1 MGSIFKPS
9 TTVVQAPQQSTTT
22 YDIPAYFK
30 EIQEKTLRRADV
42 ESQQPFQAYTGQRIA
57 PLTATEQQAGDIYS
71 QQILP
76 QAGQLAAIGAQTFTP
91 AMAQQYM
98 NPYENQVVTSALGD
112 VERAYQGQ
120 QRALSSQAIGSGA
133 FGGGR
138 EGVQRGV
145 LGGEYLR
152 QVGDVSGRLRQAGF
166 ESGAQRF
173 AADRA
178 SQLGSAQAQLASL
191 AGASSGLAQF
201 GGQER
206 GIQQAG
212 LTEAFRDFVEEQG
225 FEQNQIN
232 QVIGALAGA
241 PIRSYGE
248 ERTGYTSQVVGAPS
262 PFGQIMGAAGAIGSL
277 PPGTFSDIALKDNI
291 NLIGKS
297 PSGINI
303 YTFTYKGDDK
313 VYQGV
318 MAHEVPHASS
328 FSNDG
333 YLMVDYS
340 KVDVEFKKVN

>member
-120 QRALSSQAIGSGA
+120 QRALSSQAIGAGA

-178 SQLGSAQAQLASL
+178 SQLGSSQAQLASL
-191 AGASSGLAQF
+191 AGASSGLSQF
-201 GGQER
+201 GSQER

-212 LTEAFRDFVEEQG
+212 LTEAFRDFVEQQG

-248 ERTGYTSQVVGAPS
+248 ERTGFTSTPMQGPS
-262 PFGQIMGAAGAIGSL
+262 PFGQVTGALGAIGSIYAM
-277 PPGTFSDIALKDNI
+277 SDIALKNNI

-303 YTFTYKGDDK
+303 YTFNYNGDDK

-318 MAHEVPHASS
+318 MAHEVPHASI
-328 FSNDG
+328 FNTDG

-340 KVDVEFKKVN
+340 KVDVEFKRVN

>member
-30 EIQEKTLRRADV
+30 EIQERTLRRAET
-42 ESQQPFQAYTGQRIA
+42 ESQQPFQAYTGQRVA

-120 QRALSSQAIGSGA
+120 QRALSSQAIGAGA

-178 SQLGSAQAQLASL
+178 SQLGSSQAQLASL

-212 LTEAFRDFVEEQG
+212 LTEAFRDFVEQQG

-248 ERTGYTSQVVGAPS
+248 ERTGYTSTPYQGPS
-262 PFGQIMGAAGAIGSL
+262 PFGQVTGALGAIGSIYAM
-277 PPGTFSDIALKDNI
+277 SDIALKNNI

-303 YTFTYKGDDK
+303 YTFNYSGDDK

-318 MAHEVPHASS
+318 MAHEVPHASI
-328 FSNDG
+328 FNTDG

-340 KVDVEFKKVN
+340 KVDVEFKRVN

>member
-178 SQLGSAQAQLASL
+178 SQLGSSQAQLASL

-201 GGQER
+201 GSQER

-212 LTEAFRDFVEEQG
+212 LTEAFRDFVEQQG

-248 ERTGYTSQVVGAPS
+248 ERTGYTSTPMQGPS
-262 PFGQIMGAAGAIGSL
+262 PFGQVTGALGAIGSIYAM
-277 PPGTFSDIALKDNI
+277 SDIALKNNI

-303 YTFTYKGDDK
+303 YTFNYNGDDK

-318 MAHEVPHASS
+318 MAHEVPHASI
-328 FSNDG
+328 FNTDG

-340 KVDVEFKKVN
+340 KVDVEFKRVN

>member
-120 QRALSSQAIGSGA
+120 QRALSSQAIGAGA

-178 SQLGSAQAQLASL
+178 SQLGSSQAQLASL

-201 GGQER
+201 GSQER

-212 LTEAFRDFVEEQG
+212 LTEAFRDFVEQQG

-248 ERTGYTSQVVGAPS
+248 ERTGFTSTPMQGPS
-262 PFGQIMGAAGAIGSL
+262 PFGQVTGALGAIGSIYAM
-277 PPGTFSDIALKDNI
+277 SDIALKNNI

-303 YTFTYKGDDK
+303 YTFNYNGDDK

-318 MAHEVPHASS
+318 MAHEVPHASI
-328 FSNDG
+328 FNTDG

-340 KVDVEFKKVN
+340 KIDVEFKRVN

>member
-22 YDIPAYFK
+22 YDIPSYFK

-138 EGVQRGV
+138 EGVQRGI

-178 SQLGSAQAQLASL
+178 SQLGSSQAQLASL

-201 GGQER
+201 GAQER

-212 LTEAFRDFVEEQG
+212 LTEAFRDFVEQQG

-248 ERTGYTSQVVGAPS
+248 ERTGYTSTPMQGPS
-262 PFGQIMGAAGAIGSL
+262 PFGQVTGALGAIGSIYAM
-277 PPGTFSDIALKDNI
+277 SDIALKNNI

-303 YTFTYKGDDK
+303 YTFNYNGDDK

-318 MAHEVPHASS
+318 MAHEVPHASI
-328 FSNDG
+328 FNTDG

-340 KVDVEFKKVN
+340 KVDVEFKRVN

>member
-120 QRALSSQAIGSGA
+120 QRALSSQAIGAGA

-178 SQLGSAQAQLASL
+178 SQLGSSQAQLASL

-201 GGQER
+201 GAQER

-212 LTEAFRDFVEEQG
+212 LTEAFRDFVEQQG

-248 ERTGYTSQVVGAPS
+248 ERTGFTSTPMQGPS
-262 PFGQIMGAAGAIGSL
+262 PFGQVTGALGAIGSIYAM
-277 PPGTFSDIALKDNI
+277 SDIALKNNI

-303 YTFTYKGDDK
+303 YTFNYNGDNK

-318 MAHEVPHASS
+318 MAHEVPHASI
-328 FSNDG
+328 FNTDG

-340 KVDVEFKKVN
+340 KIDVEFKRVN

>member
-120 QRALSSQAIGSGA
+120 QRALSTQAIGSGA

-178 SQLGSAQAQLASL
+178 SQLGSSQAQLASL

-212 LTEAFRDFVEEQG
+212 LTEAFRE
-225 FEQNQIN
+225 
-232 QVIGALAGA
+232 IG
-241 PIRSYGE
+241 R
-248 ERTGYTSQVVGAPS
+248 
-262 PFGQIMGAAGAIGSL
+262 
-277 PPGTFSDIALKDNI
+277 
-291 NLIGKS
+291 
-297 PSGINI
+297 
-303 YTFTYKGDDK
+303 
-313 VYQGV
+313 
-318 MAHEVPHASS
+318 AHV
-328 FSNDG
+328 
-333 YLMVDYS
+333 
-340 KVDVEFKKVN
+340 

>member
-30 EIQEKTLRRADV
+30 EIQERTLRRAET
-42 ESQQPFQAYTGQRIA
+42 ESQLPFQAYQGQRIA
-57 PLTATEQQAGDIYS
+57 QLTPTEQQAGDVYS

-76 QAGQLAAIGAQTFTP
+76 QAGQLSAIGAQTFTP
-91 AMAQQYM
+91 QMAQQYM
-98 NPYENQVVTSALGD
+98 NPYENQVVQSALGD

-120 QRALSSQAIGSGA
+120 QRALSTQAIGAGA

-178 SQLGSAQAQLASL
+178 SQLGASQAQLAAL

-201 GGQER
+201 GSQER
-206 GIQQAG
+206 GIEQAG
-212 LTEAFRDFVEEQG
+212 LTEAFRDFVEQQG

-248 ERTGYTSQVVGAPS
+248 ERTGFTSTPMQGPS
-262 PFGQIMGAAGAIGSL
+262 PFGQITGALGAIGSIYAM
-277 PPGTFSDIALKDNI
+277 SDIALKNNI

-328 FSNDG
+328 FNDDG

-340 KVDVEFKKVN
+340 KVDVEFKRVN

>member
-120 QRALSSQAIGSGA
+120 QRALSSQAIGAGA

-178 SQLGSAQAQLASL
+178 SQLGSSQAQLASL

-212 LTEAFRDFVEEQG
+212 LTEAFRDFVEQQG

-248 ERTGYTSQVVGAPS
+248 ERTGFTSTPMQGPS
-262 PFGQIMGAAGAIGSL
+262 PFGQVTGALGAIGSIYAM
-277 PPGTFSDIALKDNI
+277 SDIALKNNI

-328 FSNDG
+328 FNTDG

-340 KVDVEFKKVN
+340 KVDVEFKRVN

>member
-9 TTVVQAPQQSTTT
+9 TTVIQSPQQSTTT

-30 EIQEKTLRRADV
+30 EIQERTLRRAET
-42 ESQQPFQAYTGQRIA
+42 ESQLPFQAYQGQRIA
-57 PLTATEQQAGDIYS
+57 QLTPTEQQAGDIYS

-76 QAGQLAAIGAQTFTP
+76 QAGQLSAIGAQTFTP
-91 AMAQQYM
+91 QMAQQYM
-98 NPYENQVVTSALGD
+98 NPYENQVVQSALGD

-120 QRALSSQAIGSGA
+120 QRALSTQAIGAGA

-178 SQLGSAQAQLASL
+178 SQLGASQAQLAAL

-201 GGQER
+201 GSQER

-212 LTEAFRDFVEEQG
+212 LTEAFRDFVEQQG

-248 ERTGYTSQVVGAPS
+248 ERTGFTSTPVQGPS
-262 PFGQIMGAAGAIGSL
+262 PFGQITGALGAIGSIYAM
-277 PPGTFSDIALKDNI
+277 SDIALKNNI
-291 NLIGKS
+291 NYIGKS

-328 FSNDG
+328 FNDDG

-340 KVDVEFKKVN
+340 KVDVEFKRVN

>member
-57 PLTATEQQAGDIYS
+57 PLTAAEQQAGDIYS

-120 QRALSSQAIGSGA
+120 QRALSSQAIGAGA

-178 SQLGSAQAQLASL
+178 SQLGSSQAQLASL
-191 AGASSGLAQF
+191 AGASSGLSQF
-201 GGQER
+201 GSQER

-212 LTEAFRDFVEEQG
+212 LTEAFRDFVEQQG

-248 ERTGYTSQVVGAPS
+248 ERTGFTSTPMQGPS
-262 PFGQIMGAAGAIGSL
+262 PFGQVTGALGAIGSIYAM
-277 PPGTFSDIALKDNI
+277 SDIALKNNI

-303 YTFTYKGDDK
+303 YTFNYNGDDK

-318 MAHEVPHASS
+318 MAHEVPHASI
-328 FSNDG
+328 FNTDG

-340 KVDVEFKKVN
+340 KVDVEFKRVN

>member
-120 QRALSSQAIGSGA
+120 QRALSSQAIGAGA

-178 SQLGSAQAQLASL
+178 SQLGSSQAQLASL

-212 LTEAFRDFVEEQG
+212 LTEAFRDFVEQQG

-248 ERTGYTSQVVGAPS
+248 ERTGFTSTPMQGPS
-262 PFGQIMGAAGAIGSL
+262 PFGQVTGALGAIGSIYAM
-277 PPGTFSDIALKDNI
+277 SDIALKNNI

-303 YTFTYKGDDK
+303 YTFNYNGDDK

-318 MAHEVPHASS
+318 MAHEVPHASI
-328 FSNDG
+328 FNTNG

-340 KVDVEFKKVN
+340 KVDVEFKRVN

>member
-22 YDIPAYFK
+22 YQIPEYFK
-30 EIQEKTLRRADV
+30 EIQERTLRRAEA
-42 ESQQPFQAYTGQRIA
+42 ESQLPFQAYQGQRIA
-57 PLTATEQQAGDIYS
+57 QLTPTEQQAGDVYS

-76 QAGQLAAIGAQTFTP
+76 QAGQLSAIGAQTFTP
-91 AMAQQYM
+91 QIAQQYM
-98 NPYENQVVTSALGD
+98 NPYENQVVQSALGD

-120 QRALSSQAIGSGA
+120 QRALSTQAIQTGA

-178 SQLGSAQAQLASL
+178 AQLGSSQAQLAAL

-201 GGQER
+201 GAQER
-206 GIQQAG
+206 GIEQAG
-212 LTEAFRDFVEEQG
+212 LTEAFRDFVEQQG

-248 ERTGYTSQVVGAPS
+248 ERTGFTSTPMQGPS
-262 PFGQIMGAAGAIGSL
+262 PFGQITGALGAIGSIYAM
-277 PPGTFSDIALKDNI
+277 SDIALKNNI
-291 NLIGKS
+291 NYIGKS

-328 FSNDG
+328 FNDDG

-340 KVDVEFKKVN
+340 KVDVEFKRVN

>member
-76 QAGQLAAIGAQTFTP
+76 QAGQLAAIGAKTFTP

-98 NPYENQVVTSALGD
+98 NPYENQVVTSAVGD

-120 QRALSSQAIGSGA
+120 QRALSSQAIGAGA

-178 SQLGSAQAQLASL
+178 SQLGSSQAQLASL

-212 LTEAFRDFVEEQG
+212 LTEAFRDFVEQQG

-248 ERTGYTSQVVGAPS
+248 ERTGFTSTPMQGPS
-262 PFGQIMGAAGAIGSL
+262 PFGQVTGALGAIGSIYAM
-277 PPGTFSDIALKDNI
+277 SDIALKNNI

-303 YTFTYKGDDK
+303 YTFNYNGDDK

-318 MAHEVPHASS
+318 MAHEVPHASI
-328 FSNDG
+328 FNTDG

-340 KVDVEFKKVN
+340 KVDVEFKRVN

>member
-120 QRALSSQAIGSGA
+120 QRALSSQAIGAGA

-178 SQLGSAQAQLASL
+178 SQLGSSQAQLASL

-248 ERTGYTSQVVGAPS
+248 ERTGFTSTPMQGPS
-262 PFGQIMGAAGAIGSL
+262 PFGQVTGALGAIGSIYAM
-277 PPGTFSDIALKDNI
+277 SDIALKNNI

-303 YTFTYKGDDK
+303 YTFNYNGDDK

-318 MAHEVPHASS
+318 MAHEVPYASI
-328 FSNDG
+328 FNTDG

-340 KVDVEFKKVN
+340 KVDVEFKRVN

>member
-22 YDIPAYFK
+22 YDIPSYFK
-30 EIQEKTLRRADV
+30 EIQERTLRRAET
-42 ESQQPFQAYTGQRIA
+42 ESQLPFQAYQGQRIA
-57 PLTATEQQAGDIYS
+57 QLTPTEQQAGDIYS

-76 QAGQLAAIGAQTFTP
+76 QAGQLSAIGAQTFTP

-98 NPYENQVVTSALGD
+98 NPYENQVVSSALGD

-120 QRALSSQAIGSGA
+120 QRALSTQAIQAGA

-178 SQLGSAQAQLASL
+178 AQLGASQAQLAAL

-201 GGQER
+201 GSQER

-248 ERTGYTSQVVGAPS
+248 ERTGFTSTPMQGPS
-262 PFGQIMGAAGAIGSL
+262 PFGQITGALGAIGSIYAM
-277 PPGTFSDIALKDNI
+277 SDIVLKDNI
-291 NLIGKS
+291 NYIGKS
-297 PSGINI
+297 PSGINM

-318 MAHEVPHASS
+318 MAHEVPYASS
-328 FSNDG
+328 FNTDG

-340 KVDVEFKKVN
+340 KIDVEFKRVN

>member
-22 YDIPAYFK
+22 YDIPTYFK
-30 EIQEKTLRRADV
+30 EIQERTLRRAET

-120 QRALSSQAIGSGA
+120 QRALSSQAIGAGA

-178 SQLGSAQAQLASL
+178 SQLGSSQAQLASL

-201 GGQER
+201 GSQER

-212 LTEAFRDFVEEQG
+212 LTEAFRDFVEQQG

-248 ERTGYTSQVVGAPS
+248 ERTGFTSTPMQGPS
-262 PFGQIMGAAGAIGSL
+262 PFGQVTGALGAIGSIYAM
-277 PPGTFSDIALKDNI
+277 SDIALKNNI

-303 YTFTYKGDDK
+303 YTFNYNGDDK

-318 MAHEVPHASS
+318 MAHEVPHASI
-328 FSNDG
+328 FNTDG

-340 KVDVEFKKVN
+340 KVDVEFKRVN

>member
-120 QRALSSQAIGSGA
+120 QRALSTQAIGSGA

-178 SQLGSAQAQLASL
+178 SQLGSSQAQLASL

-212 LTEAFRDFVEEQG
+212 LTEAFRDFVEQQG

-248 ERTGYTSQVVGAPS
+248 ERTGFTSTPMQGPS
-262 PFGQIMGAAGAIGSL
+262 PFGQVTGALGAIGSIYAM
-277 PPGTFSDIALKDNI
+277 SDIALKNNI

-303 YTFTYKGDDK
+303 YTFNYNGDDK

-318 MAHEVPHASS
+318 MAHEVPHASI
-328 FSNDG
+328 FNTNG

-340 KVDVEFKKVN
+340 KVDVEFKRVN

>member
-30 EIQEKTLRRADV
+30 EIQERTLRRAET
-42 ESQQPFQAYTGQRIA
+42 ESQQPFQAYTGQRVA

-120 QRALSSQAIGSGA
+120 QRALSSQAIGAGA

-178 SQLGSAQAQLASL
+178 SQLGSSQAQLASL

-201 GGQER
+201 GSQER

-212 LTEAFRDFVEEQG
+212 LTEAFRDFVEQQG

-248 ERTGYTSQVVGAPS
+248 ERTGYTSTPMQGPS
-262 PFGQIMGAAGAIGSL
+262 PFGQVTGALGAIGSIYAM
-277 PPGTFSDIALKDNI
+277 SDIALKNNI

-303 YTFTYKGDDK
+303 YTFNYNGDDK

-318 MAHEVPHASS
+318 MAHEVPHASI
-328 FSNDG
+328 FNTNG

-340 KVDVEFKKVN
+340 KVDVEFKRVN

>member
-120 QRALSSQAIGSGA
+120 QRALSSQAIGAGA

-178 SQLGSAQAQLASL
+178 SQLGSSQAQLASL

-201 GGQER
+201 GSQER

-212 LTEAFRDFVEEQG
+212 LTEAFRDFVEQQG

-248 ERTGYTSQVVGAPS
+248 ERTGFTSTPMQGPS
-262 PFGQIMGAAGAIGSL
+262 PFGQVTGALGAIGSIYAM
-277 PPGTFSDIALKDNI
+277 SDIALKNNI

-303 YTFTYKGDDK
+303 YTFNYNGDDK

-318 MAHEVPHASS
+318 MAHEVPHASI
-328 FSNDG
+328 FNTDG

-340 KVDVEFKKVN
+340 KVDVEFKRVN

>member
-30 EIQEKTLRRADV
+30 EIQERTLRRAET
-42 ESQQPFQAYTGQRIA
+42 ESQLPFQAYQGQRIA
-57 PLTATEQQAGDIYS
+57 QLTPTEIQAGDIYS
-71 QQILP
+71 GQILP
-76 QAGQLAAIGAQTFTP
+76 QAGQLSAIGAQTFTP
-91 AMAQQYM
+91 AIAQQYM
-98 NPYENQVVTSALGD
+98 NPYENQVVSSALGD

-120 QRALSSQAIGSGA
+120 QRALSTQAIQAGA

-178 SQLGSAQAQLASL
+178 AQLGASQAQLAAL

-201 GGQER
+201 GSQER
-206 GIQQAG
+206 GIEQAG

-248 ERTGYTSQVVGAPS
+248 ERTGFTSTPMQGPS
-262 PFGQIMGAAGAIGSL
+262 PFGQITGALGAIGSIYAM
-277 PPGTFSDIALKDNI
+277 SDIALKDNI
-291 NLIGKS
+291 NYIGKS
-297 PSGINI
+297 PSGINM

-318 MAHEVPHASS
+318 MAHEVPQASN
-328 FSNDG
+328 FNTDG

-340 KVDVEFKKVN
+340 KIDVEFKRVN

>member
-30 EIQEKTLRRADV
+30 EIQERTLRRAEA
-42 ESQQPFQAYTGQRIA
+42 ESQLPFQAYQGQRIA
-57 PLTATEQQAGDIYS
+57 QLTPSEIQAGQVYS
-71 QQILP
+71 GQILP
-76 QAGQLAAIGAQTFTP
+76 QAGQLAQIGAQTFTP
-91 AMAQQYM
+91 QVAQQYM
-98 NPYENQVVTSALGD
+98 NPYESQVVQSALGD

-120 QRALSSQAIGSGA
+120 QRALSSSAIGAGA
-133 FGGGR
+133 FGGAR
-138 EGVQRGV
+138 EGVQRGI

-178 SQLGSAQAQLASL
+178 SQLGASQAQLAAL

-201 GGQER
+201 GSQER

-212 LTEAFRDFVEEQG
+212 LTEAFRDFVEQQG

-248 ERTGYTSQVVGAPS
+248 ERTGYTSTPVQAPS
-262 PFGQIMGAAGAIGSL
+262 PFGQITGALGAIGSIYGMF
-277 PPGTFSDIALKDNI
+277 PSDIALKNNI
-291 NLIGKS
+291 NYIGKS

-328 FSNDG
+328 FNNDG

-340 KVDVEFKKVN
+340 KIDVEFKRVN

>member
-42 ESQQPFQAYTGQRIA
+42 ESQQPFQAYTGQRVA

-120 QRALSSQAIGSGA
+120 QRALSSQAIGAGA

-178 SQLGSAQAQLASL
+178 SQLGSSQAQLASL

-212 LTEAFRDFVEEQG
+212 LTEAFRDFVEQQG

-248 ERTGYTSQVVGAPS
+248 ERTGFTSTPMQGPS
-262 PFGQIMGAAGAIGSL
+262 PFGQVTGALGAIGSIYAM
-277 PPGTFSDIALKDNI
+277 SDIALKNNI

-303 YTFTYKGDDK
+303 YTFNYNGDDK

-318 MAHEVPHASS
+318 MAHEVPHASI
-328 FSNDG
+328 FNTNG

-340 KVDVEFKKVN
+340 KVDVEFKRVN

>member
-120 QRALSSQAIGSGA
+120 QRALSSQAIGAGA

-201 GGQER
+201 GSQER

-212 LTEAFRDFVEEQG
+212 LTEAFRDFVEQQG

-248 ERTGYTSQVVGAPS
+248 ERTGFTSTPMQGPS
-262 PFGQIMGAAGAIGSL
+262 PFGQVTGALGAIGSIYAM
-277 PPGTFSDIALKDNI
+277 SDIALKNNI

-303 YTFTYKGDDK
+303 YTFNYNGDDK

-318 MAHEVPHASS
+318 MAHEVPHASI
-328 FSNDG
+328 FNTDG

-340 KVDVEFKKVN
+340 KIDVEFKRVN

>member
-76 QAGQLAAIGAQTFTP
+76 QAGQLAAIGAKTFTP

-178 SQLGSAQAQLASL
+178 SQLGSSQAQLASL

-201 GGQER
+201 GAQER

-248 ERTGYTSQVVGAPS
+248 ERTGYTSTPMQGPS
-262 PFGQIMGAAGAIGSL
+262 PFGQVTGALGAIGSIYAM
-277 PPGTFSDIALKDNI
+277 SDIALKNNI

-303 YTFTYKGDDK
+303 YTFNYNGDDK

-318 MAHEVPHASS
+318 MAHEVPHASI
-328 FSNDG
+328 FNTDG

-340 KVDVEFKKVN
+340 KVDVEFKRVN

>member
-30 EIQEKTLRRADV
+30 EIQERTLRRAET

-120 QRALSSQAIGSGA
+120 QRALSSQAIGAGA

-178 SQLGSAQAQLASL
+178 SQLGSSQAQLASL

-201 GGQER
+201 GSQER

-212 LTEAFRDFVEEQG
+212 LTEAFRDFVEQQG

-248 ERTGYTSQVVGAPS
+248 ERTGYTSTPMQGPS
-262 PFGQIMGAAGAIGSL
+262 PFGQVTGALGAIGSIYAM
-277 PPGTFSDIALKDNI
+277 SDIALKNNI

-303 YTFTYKGDDK
+303 YTFNYNGDDK

-318 MAHEVPHASS
+318 MAHEVPHASI
-328 FSNDG
+328 FNTDG

-340 KVDVEFKKVN
+340 KVDVEFKRVN

>member
-30 EIQEKTLRRADV
+30 EIQERTLRRAEA
-42 ESQQPFQAYTGQRIA
+42 ESQLPFQAYQGQRIA
-57 PLTATEQQAGDIYS
+57 QLTPTEQQAGDVYS

-76 QAGQLAAIGAQTFTP
+76 QAGQLSAIGAQTFTP
-91 AMAQQYM
+91 QIAQQYM
-98 NPYENQVVTSALGD
+98 NPYENQVVQSALGD

-120 QRALSSQAIGSGA
+120 QRALSTQAIQTGA

-178 SQLGSAQAQLASL
+178 AQLGSSQAQLAAL

-201 GGQER
+201 GAQER
-206 GIQQAG
+206 GIEQAG
-212 LTEAFRDFVEEQG
+212 LTEAFRDFVEQQG

-248 ERTGYTSQVVGAPS
+248 ERTGFTSTPMQGPS
-262 PFGQIMGAAGAIGSL
+262 PFGQITGALGAIGSIYAM
-277 PPGTFSDIALKDNI
+277 SDIALKNNI
-291 NLIGKS
+291 NYIGKS

-328 FSNDG
+328 FNDDG

-340 KVDVEFKKVN
+340 KVDVEFKRVN

>member
-9 TTVVQAPQQSTTT
+9 TTVIQSPQQSTPT

-30 EIQEKTLRRADV
+30 EIQERTLRRAET
-42 ESQQPFQAYTGQRIA
+42 ESQLPFQAYQGQRIA
-57 PLTATEQQAGDIYS
+57 QLTPTEQQAGDIYS

-76 QAGQLAAIGAQTFTP
+76 QAGQLSAIGAQTFTP
-91 AMAQQYM
+91 QMAQQYM
-98 NPYENQVVTSALGD
+98 NPYENQVVQSALGD

-120 QRALSSQAIGSGA
+120 QRALSTQAIGAGA
-133 FGGGR
+133 VGGGR

-178 SQLGSAQAQLASL
+178 SQLGASQAQLAAL

-201 GGQER
+201 GSQER

-212 LTEAFRDFVEEQG
+212 LTEAFRDFVEQQG

-248 ERTGYTSQVVGAPS
+248 ERTGFTSTPVQSPS
-262 PFGQIMGAAGAIGSL
+262 PFGQITGALGTIGSIYAM
-277 PPGTFSDIALKDNI
+277 SDIALKNNI
-291 NLIGKS
+291 NYIGKS

-328 FSNDG
+328 FNDDG

-340 KVDVEFKKVN
+340 KVDVEFKRVN

>member
-30 EIQEKTLRRADV
+30 EIQERTLRRAET

-120 QRALSSQAIGSGA
+120 QRALSSQAIGAGA

-178 SQLGSAQAQLASL
+178 SQLGSSQAQLASL

-201 GGQER
+201 GSQER

-212 LTEAFRDFVEEQG
+212 LTEAFRDFVEQQG

-248 ERTGYTSQVVGAPS
+248 ERTGFTSTPMQGPS
-262 PFGQIMGAAGAIGSL
+262 PFGQVTGALGAIGSIYAM
-277 PPGTFSDIALKDNI
+277 SDIALKNNI

-303 YTFTYKGDDK
+303 YTFNYNGDDK

-318 MAHEVPHASS
+318 MAHEVPHASI
-328 FSNDG
+328 FNTDG

-340 KVDVEFKKVN
+340 KVDVEFKRVN

>member
-120 QRALSSQAIGSGA
+120 QRALSSQAIGAGA

-178 SQLGSAQAQLASL
+178 SQLGSSQAQLASL

-201 GGQER
+201 GAQER

-212 LTEAFRDFVEEQG
+212 LTEAFRDFVEQQG

-248 ERTGYTSQVVGAPS
+248 ERTGFTSTPMQGPS
-262 PFGQIMGAAGAIGSL
+262 PFGQVTGALGAIGSIYAM
-277 PPGTFSDIALKDNI
+277 SDIALKNNI

-303 YTFTYKGDDK
+303 YTFNYNGDDK

-318 MAHEVPHASS
+318 MAHEVPHASI
-328 FSNDG
+328 FNTDG

-340 KVDVEFKKVN
+340 KIDVEFKRVN

>member
-120 QRALSSQAIGSGA
+120 QRALSSQAIGAGA

-178 SQLGSAQAQLASL
+178 SQLGSSQAQLASL

-212 LTEAFRDFVEEQG
+212 LTEAFRDFVEKQG

-248 ERTGYTSQVVGAPS
+248 ERTGYTSTPMQGPS
-262 PFGQIMGAAGAIGSL
+262 PFGQVTGALGAIGSIYAM
-277 PPGTFSDIALKDNI
+277 SDIALKNNI
-291 NLIGKS
+291 NYIGKS

-303 YTFTYKGDDK
+303 YTFNYNGDDK

-318 MAHEVPHASS
+318 MAHEVPHASI
-328 FSNDG
+328 FNTDG

-340 KVDVEFKKVN
+340 KVDVEFKRVN

>member
-22 YDIPAYFK
+22 YDIPSYFK

-76 QAGQLAAIGAQTFTP
+76 QAGQLSAIGAQTFTP
-91 AMAQQYM
+91 QMAQQYM

-120 QRALSSQAIGSGA
+120 QRALSTQAMGAGA

-138 EGVQRGV
+138 EGVQRGI

-178 SQLGSAQAQLASL
+178 SQLGSSQAQLASL

-212 LTEAFRDFVEEQG
+212 LTEAFRDFVEQQG

-248 ERTGYTSQVVGAPS
+248 ERTGFTSTPMQGPS
-262 PFGQIMGAAGAIGSL
+262 PFGQVTGALGAIGSIYAM
-277 PPGTFSDIALKDNI
+277 SDIALKNNI

-303 YTFTYKGDDK
+303 YTFNYNGDDK

-318 MAHEVPHASS
+318 MAHEVPHASI
-328 FSNDG
+328 FNTDG

-340 KVDVEFKKVN
+340 KVDVEFKRIN

>member
-120 QRALSSQAIGSGA
+120 QRALSSQAIGAGA

-178 SQLGSAQAQLASL
+178 SQLGSSQAQLASL

-201 GGQER
+201 GAQER

-212 LTEAFRDFVEEQG
+212 LTEAFRDFVEQQG

-248 ERTGYTSQVVGAPS
+248 ERTGFTSTPMQGPS
-262 PFGQIMGAAGAIGSL
+262 PFGQVTGALGAIGSIYAM
-277 PPGTFSDIALKDNI
+277 SDIALKNNI

-303 YTFTYKGDDK
+303 YTFNYNGDDK

-318 MAHEVPHASS
+318 MAHEVPHASI
-328 FSNDG
+328 FNTDG

-340 KVDVEFKKVN
+340 KVDVEFKRVN

>member
-120 QRALSSQAIGSGA
+120 QRALSSQAIGAGA

-178 SQLGSAQAQLASL
+178 SQLGSSQAQLASL
-191 AGASSGLAQF
+191 AGASSGLAHF

-212 LTEAFRDFVEEQG
+212 LTEAFRDFVEQQG

-248 ERTGYTSQVVGAPS
+248 ERTGFTSTPMQGPS
-262 PFGQIMGAAGAIGSL
+262 PFGQVTGALGAIGSIYAM
-277 PPGTFSDIALKDNI
+277 SDIALKNNI

-303 YTFTYKGDDK
+303 YTFNYNGDDK

-318 MAHEVPHASS
+318 MAHEVPHASI
-328 FSNDG
+328 FNTDG

-340 KVDVEFKKVN
+340 KVDVEFKRVN